1 MDDFDDFYKDEEAV
15 EVENEQWKSTKW
27 WINEKRN
34 EILFSV
40 RIEIRLDEIL
50 DDLYDE
56 NDERINEIDSILK
69 EISNEGQ
76 F

>member
-15 EVENEQWKSTKW
+15 EVENEQRKSTKW
-27 WINEKRN
+27 WINVKLN

-40 RIEIRLDEIL
+40 EMEIRLDEIR

-56 NDERINEIDSILK
+56 NDERIN
-69 EISNEGQ
+69 
-76 F
+76 